1 VKEQADQPKQEQ
13 QHTAEGTQEEAMQQ
27 LQQTPEQADVPQAL
41 ADLPQPNLPL
51 VGEDGVTMWLSFWAE
66 VGY

>member
-1 VKEQADQPKQEQ
+1 
-13 QHTAEGTQEEAMQQ
+13 MQQ

-41 ADLPQPNLPL
+41 ADLPQPTSQL

-66 VGY
+66 VGQAGGVHGCMHAHWDPFC

>member
-1 VKEQADQPKQEQ
+1 VKEQADQLKQEQ
-13 QHTAEGTQEEAMQQ
+13 QHTAEGPQEEAMQQ

-41 ADLPQPNLPL
+41 ADLSQPTSPL

-66 VGY
+66 VG